1 MQVAQKSRTRG
12 ESGLKRALN
21 RARDESGPNVNV
33 PTLTHDR
40 GSDLHRNVTRFMTST
55 TVHFYTVLKNET
67 KLRWLRA
74 DSGGRLFDE
83 RPVTLTRVGT
93 LSFLGCC
100 RCEPLCDGTYFP
112 RGMSFALR
120 VKGCLPLCHQKK
132 AGRECTILRPAVG

>member
-1 MQVAQKSRTRG
+1 MTTLRRLTCLQATS
-12 ESGLKRALN
+12 LFII
-21 RARDESGPNVNV
+21 NV

-55 TVHFYTVLKNET
+55 TVHFYTVLENKI
-67 KLRWLRA
+67 KLRWERA

-100 RCEPLCDGTYFP
+100 HCEPVCDGTYFP

-120 VKGCLPLCHQKK
+120 VKGSLPLCHQKESWQ
-132 AGRECTILRPAVG
+132 RMHHSPPAWAKRLSLVGVPPR